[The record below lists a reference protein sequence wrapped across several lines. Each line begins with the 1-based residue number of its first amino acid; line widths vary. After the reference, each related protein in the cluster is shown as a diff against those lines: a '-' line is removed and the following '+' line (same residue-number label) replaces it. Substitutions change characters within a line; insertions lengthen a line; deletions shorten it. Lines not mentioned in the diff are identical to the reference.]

1 MNPTNRILSLRKLIR
16 EHDHRYYVEAAP
28 VVSDREYDELMREL
42 RELEEAHPEL
52 SDPNSPTQRVGGAVL
67 SGFKSVRHSVPMLS
81 LDNLF
86 ADKDGAE
93 GVKKWIESVEK
104 LLGVKDLT
112 WLVEPKVDGV
122 AVSLRYENGVLVL
135 GVTRGDGESGDD
147 ITQNLRTIRDLPLK
161 LEGAP
166 PVLEVRG
173 EVYLPTAAFEKM
185 CHAMT
190 SRGDEPF
197 ANPRNAAAGS
207 LKLLDSKTVSQRP
220 LSIFLYALGSPC
232 PEAPASQNELL
243 RWLAA
248 LGLPVQKFHR
258 LAYSAQEVVSAI
270 EELESK
276 RHAFGFETD
285 GAVIKLDALAL
296 REKAGAT
303 ARAPRWARAYKFAPE
318 QAETVLENI
327 LIQVGRTGVLTP
339 VAVLHPVHLRGS
351 TISRATLHNEDEIRR
366 KDIRIGD
373 TVVIEKAGEVIP
385 AVVRAIPEKRPAQSV
400 PFEFFLHTGGCCP
413 ACKGPIKRSPEFV
426 AWVCENIQC
435 PAQLTRRLEYMAKRT
450 ALDLEGLGGVV
461 ADALVDRQIIRHPLD
476 LFELEAAGGLLEILS
491 ALNLGTDEETR
502 VFGAKNAAK
511 LAAAVRKA
519 RSLPLARWL
528 HALAIPDVGETIAYQ
543 LASTHD
549 SLEQLA
555 ASSLLKDV
563 LSLERLRSS
572 RETLKPRAAVNR
584 DKSEGEKT
592 RLLALL
598 DEADAELATLEQRL
612 LRLGFAQESTRKDG
626 STSVVALVGPVVAKS
641 VLDYFASQAGAEILQ
656 RLKELGIRPAN
667 HASKADTA
675 STASH
680 SLAGKTFVLTGALS
694 GFSRQEATDRIR
706 ALGGAVT
713 SSVTKGTDFVV
724 AGSEAGS
731 KLETALRLQI
741 PVLTE
746 QSFLDMLGE
755 SASPDEPPSE
765 AGTRRNPSGVLT
777 GAPAA
782 PTQRELF

>member
-1 MNPTNRILSLRKLIR
+1 MNPTERIESLRRLIR

-28 VVSDREYDELMREL
+28 IVSDREYDELMREL
-42 RELEEAHPEL
+42 RGFEDAHPEL
-52 SDPNSPTQRVGGAVL
+52 FDPNSPTQRVGGAVL
-67 SGFKSVRHSVPMLS
+67 SEFQSVRHSVPMLS

-86 ADKDGAE
+86 ADKDGAD
-93 GVKKWIESVEK
+93 GIRKWIESVEK
-104 LLGVKDLT
+104 LLGAKDLL

-147 ITQNLRTIRDLPLK
+147 ITQNLRTIRDLPLN
-161 LEGAP
+161 LDGAP

-173 EVYLPTAAFEKM
+173 EVYLPNAAFEKM
-185 CHAMT
+185 CRAMVE
-190 SRGDEPF
+190 RGDEPF

-207 LKLLDSKTVSQRP
+207 LKLLDSRTVAQRP
-220 LSIFLYALGSPC
+220 LAIFLYALGSPC

-243 RWLAA
+243 RWMGA

-258 LAYSAQEVVSAI
+258 LARSAQEVVAAI
-270 EELESK
+270 EELEGK

-285 GAVIKLDALAL
+285 GAVIKLDAITL

-318 QAETVLENI
+318 QAQTVLENI

-339 VAVLHPVHLRGS
+339 VAALQPVHLRGS

-385 AVVRAIPEKRPAQSV
+385 AVVRIVPEKRPSDAA
-400 PFEFFLHTGGCCP
+400 PFDFFSHAGGRCP
-413 ACKGPIKRSPEFV
+413 ACKGPIRRSPEFV

-461 ADALVDRQIIRHPLD
+461 ADALVERQIIRNPLD
-476 LFELEAAGGLLEILS
+476 LFELEASGRLLEILS
-491 ALNLGTDEETR
+491 VLNLGTDEEPR

-511 LAAAVRKA
+511 LASAVRKA
-519 RSLPLARWL
+519 RTLPLARWL

-543 LASTHD
+543 LAATHA
-549 SLEQLA
+549 SLEDA
-555 ASSLLKDV
+555 AESALLKDV
-563 LSLERLRSS
+563 LALEHLRSS
-572 RETLKPRAAVNR
+572 RENLNPRAMVNR
-584 DKSEGEKT
+584 DKSDGEKA
-592 RLLALL
+592 RLLVLL
-598 DEADAELATLEQRL
+598 NAADAEAAVLERRL
-612 LRLGFAQESTRKDG
+612 LERGFAEESTRKDG

-641 VLDYFASQAGAEILQ
+641 VLDYFAGAAGAETLA
-656 RLKELGIRPAN
+656 RLKQLGIQPLGGAEA
-667 HASKADTA
+667 ASVG
-675 STASH
+675 SSP
-680 SLAGKTFVLTGALS
+680 LAGKTFVLTGTLS
-694 GFSRQEATDRIR
+694 GMSRQEATDRIR
-706 ALGGAVT
+706 ALGGAVA
-713 SSVTKGTDFVV
+713 SSVSKSTDFVV
-724 AGSEAGS
+724 AGAEAGS
-731 KLETALRLQI
+731 KLETAIRLNV

-746 QSFLDMLGE
+746 QAFADMLGTPASAAAQASQSE
-755 SASPDEPPSE
+755 SGPNTS
-765 AGTRRNPSGVLT
+765 GTRKG
-777 GAPAA
+777 GHAPV
-782 PTQRELF
+782 QRELF